1 MGLDMYL
8 EKCDRKAWGYKDFDF
23 EKVKEEQPE
32 LYEEIKPFLT
42 VRGEYCRWESIFTE
56 VGYWRKANAIH
67 KWFVDNIQNGVD
79 DCGCYEVT
87 KEQLEELLEI
97 CNTIKAETRVEKGY
111 VKNGETFA
119 NGMWCPIVEEG
130 ETIVNPDVAESLLPT
145 QSGFFFGSTD
155 YDQWYMQ
162 DIENTIEIL
171 TKALRE
177 TDFNKCMVVYSSSW

>member
-42 VRGEYCRWESIFTE
+42 VRGKYCRWESIFTE

-67 KWFVDNIQNGVD
+67 KWFVDNIQNGID
-79 DCGCYEVT
+79 DCGYYEVT
-87 KEQLEELLEI
+87 KEQLEELLDI
-97 CNTIKAETRVEKGY
+97 CSTIKAETRVEKGY

-119 NGMWCPIVEEG
+119 NGMWCPIVQEG
-130 ETIVNPDVAESLLPT
+130 ETIVNPDVAENLLPT
-145 QSGFFFGSTD
+145 QSGCFFGSTD

-171 TKALRE
+171 TKTLRE

>member
-1 MGLDMYL
+1 MLD
-8 EKCDRKAWGYKDFDF
+8 
-23 EKVKEEQPE
+23 
-32 LYEEIKPFLT
+32 
-42 VRGEYCRWESIFTE
+42 
-56 VGYWRKANAIH
+56 
-67 KWFVDNIQNGVD
+67 
-79 DCGCYEVT
+79 
-87 KEQLEELLEI
+87 I
-97 CNTIKAETRVEKGY
+97 CSTIKAETRVEKGY

-171 TKALRE
+171 TKTLRE